1 LTDYKDCSKCG
12 KSRAAHNFPKRKDK
26 LGGVCI
32 DCRRA
37 QDAERQRVRR
47 KGESRSDEPPS
58 SIYWLGIP
66 TARLLP
72 IIDRWREQNPNQ
84 FSAAHPSLFHRV
96 KAFNAGIE
104 FVTFD
109 WADRMLIE
117 LGMEHEW
124 HDSLADLYE
133 GEPEISYS
141 PAKRQVLRRIPNSAQ
156 PLAHSQEPRRAS
168 VGEGPS
174 VPASGGPPLRGRRTP
189 SSERTAA

>member
-1 LTDYKDCSKCG
+1 
-12 KSRAAHNFPKRKDK
+12 
-26 LGGVCI
+26 
-32 DCRRA
+32 
-37 QDAERQRVRR
+37 
-47 KGESRSDEPPS
+47 
-58 SIYWLGIP
+58 
-66 TARLLP
+66 
-72 IIDRWREQNPNQ
+72 
-84 FSAAHPSLFHRV
+84 
-96 KAFNAGIE
+96 
-104 FVTFD
+104 VTFD